1 MSMLLALPLV
11 PLAAAAWLVLSSRS
25 RDLPAGWLV
34 ALAAA
39 FPVVMAVVAAPDRV
53 SLPGVLVLGTS
64 ALVLDSVARAALLL
78 FGGLWL
84 SAGLLLTRSREPG
97 PTAFA
102 LLVALAGATLLA
114 LAEGG
119 PLVYLGML
127 WTGYGLYVVMASES
141 ITDWRRAGRALI
153 VLLVLSDLLVF
164 EVLLSATAS
173 PAADLKPAVLVM
185 GLIAVI
191 LRGGIPPAHGWLP
204 PALMAASTAGAMLL
218 VVLPA
223 AAFFGILKLLPAGAP
238 QMGVVCALLGIAGAV
253 WAAVAGLAQAD
264 ARATLGYAVAAT
276 AALLLAALPAG
287 AGPEG
292 QLAWLTLALLACC
305 AALPLVALQHAGW
318 FRDIAIAAAVL
329 LHGLAGG
336 HLLVHA
342 VQVLPIWAAALLPG
356 AAIAATFLLTLTV
369 RRTPAVARDDAS
381 VEKTRLA
388 YAPVILAGIGL
399 GFAWAARPPVFASSW
414 ILPIG
419 VTLALVIF
427 RLAPARAQPAIPPG
441 DLLVLLERTVGFV
454 LRWLQ
459 VVFVRY
465 LPRFV
470 RRLEARVLSLWDGDA
485 WSRRVHRLDIRL
497 RTWPATSLMMI
508 LFALSAAF
516 LLAK

>member
-11 PLAAAAWLVLSSRS
+11 PLVAAAWLVLSSRS

-34 ALAAA
+34 ALVAA
-39 FPVVMAVVAAPDRV
+39 FPVMVAVVAAPDRL

-64 ALVLDSVARAALLL
+64 ALVLDPVARAALLL

-84 SAGLLLTRSREPG
+84 SAGLLFTRTREPG
-97 PTAFA
+97 PTPFA
-102 LLVALAGATLLA
+102 LLVALSGATVLA

-119 PLVYLGML
+119 PLVYLGMF
-127 WTGYGLYVVMASES
+127 WTGYGLYAVLASES
-141 ITDWRRAGRALI
+141 GANWRRAGGALI

-164 EVLLSATAS
+164 EVLLSATAN
-173 PAADLKPAVLVM
+173 PAVDPKPAVLVL

-218 VVLPA
+218 AALPA
-223 AAFFGILKLLPAGAP
+223 AAFFGVLKLLPTGAP
-238 QMGVVCALLGIAGAV
+238 QMGVACALLGVAGAA
-253 WAAVAGLAQAD
+253 WAAVAGLAQTD

-287 AGPEG
+287 AGPAG

-318 FRDIAIAAAVL
+318 PRDLAIAAAVL
-329 LHGLAGG
+329 VHGLAGG
-336 HLLVHA
+336 HVLVHA
-342 VQVLPIWAAALLPG
+342 VQVLPLGVAALLPLT
-356 AAIAATFLLTLTV
+356 AIAATFLLTLTV
-369 RRTPAVARDDAS
+369 RRTPAVARDEAS
-381 VEKTRLA
+381 IEEIRLA
-388 YAPVILAGIGL
+388 FAPLILAGIGL
-399 GFAWAARPPVFASSW
+399 GFAWAARPPLFPSSW

-427 RLAPARAQPAIPPG
+427 RLGPARTQPAIPPG
-441 DLLVLLERTVGFV
+441 DLLVLVERTVGYV

-459 VVFVRY
+459 VLCFRY
-465 LPRFV
+465 LPRIV
-470 RRLEARVLSLWDGDA
+470 RRIETRVLSLWDGDA